1 MLPVA
6 RVQGPLALWFVAL
19 VAVYTTCLFE
29 VDGLQGPLAA
39 LNMAM
44 HVIYRF
50 SYVRALAFFA
60 MSQARGQQ
68 TQLYRMRG
76 LSMHPQPTTAVNA
89 PVPVCSLLTV
99 PLRLHC
105 LLHAAAAAAD

>member
-19 VAVYTTCLFE
+19 VAVYTTCLLE

-44 HVIYRF
+44 HVVYRF
-50 SYVRALAFFA
+50 SYVSALAFFTI
-60 MSQARGQQ
+60 SQARGQR

-76 LSMHPQPTTAVNA
+76 LSKHPQPATAAYTLVSEC
-89 PVPVCSLLTV
+89 PLLIV